1 MAVEPEATQQEVS
14 LSRDMGLLD
23 ITMIGVGGMIGAG
36 IFVLMP
42 IAAGVAGPALIIA
55 FLLNGLITLITAA
68 SYAELGSAFPEA
80 GGGYLWVRE
89 GLPGANGFLAGW
101 MSWFAHS
108 LACSLYALGFGA
120 YFGELLL
127 HLTKDMGIYLGIG
140 PQLFIQDWF
149 HKILAIG
156 AILIFTFIN
165 LRGASETGKTAIFIT
180 LGKILLLAVF
190 IVSGLY
196 HMFYRPDWQTAFTP
210 FVPRGFGSVMT
221 AMGLTFIAFQGY
233 EIIVQCGEEV
243 KNPQRNLP
251 KAIFVSIGIVVPI
264 YCLIVI
270 AALGGIEPA
279 IHGYGTNWQWLGHEG
294 AVGLVKA
301 AKLLMFGGP
310 IVGGLIWIIGG
321 LFSTTSAL
329 NATIYSSS
337 RVSFAM
343 ARNRELPTALSHV
356 HPRRRTP
363 HIAVLVS
370 AAIII
375 FMAIALP
382 IHDVGSAADIMFLML
397 FLQVNVVVITMRR
410 RRPDLKRGF
419 IAPLLP
425 YVPIAG
431 IITQFFLAANMVRF
445 SWIAWVFALGWIGL
459 GFVLYYLYIKPHER
473 RERHLKAPIVFER
486 VPPDPETYQVL
497 VPVANP
503 KHMENLLL
511 TGAALADRLNGD
523 ITALNVITV
532 PGILPVEEGIRFLSS
547 AEKILDAARE
557 MGEELGL
564 SIRTVARVGHNI
576 PRAILNT
583 IEDDE
588 VDMLVLGWR
597 GWTAESQRVM
607 GTTLD
612 PTMNQANCDVAV
624 LKAASPIREVKRIL
638 AGVTGSPQNPLVV
651 DAARAFQQFFDA
663 EVTYAYVKHP
673 GEEINDVLRHRY
685 LENEDERE
693 RLPIEFWEARSPA
706 AELVRRSADYDLLI
720 LGSARESALQQLAF
734 GSVTQTM
741 AKYAK
746 CSVLMVKKGPGPLKT
761 LAREMFRPLEDDE
774 RTEIILPEE
783 EEQ

>member
-1 MAVEPEATQQEVS
+1 VAVEPEATQQEVS

-55 FLLNGLITLITAA
+55 FILNGLITLITAA

-108 LACSLYALGFGA
+108 VACSLYALGFGA

-127 HLTKDMGIYLGIG
+127 HLSENMNISLGV
-140 PQLFIQDWF
+140 PAELFIQNWF
-149 HKILAIG
+149 HKVLGVLAVI
-156 AILIFTFIN
+156 IFTYIN
-165 LRGASETGKTAIFIT
+165 LRGASETGKVAIFIT
-180 LGKILLLAVF
+180 LGKILLLGVF
-190 IVSGLY
+190 IVSGIYVMLG
-196 HMFYRPDWQTAFTP
+196 RPDWQSSFSP
-210 FVPRGFGSVMT
+210 FIPRGFGSIAT

-233 EIIVQCGEEV
+233 EIIAQCGEEV
-243 KNPQRNLP
+243 KNPRRNLP
-251 KAIFVSIGIVVPI
+251 RAVFLSVAIVVPI

-270 AALGGIEPA
+270 AALGGVDPGLHEA
-279 IHGYGTNWQWLGHEG
+279 VTNWQWLGKLGE
-294 AVGLVKA
+294 VGLVRV
-301 AKLLMFGGP
+301 AKIVMFGGP
-310 IVGGLIWIIGG
+310 VIGGLIWIIGG
-321 LFSTTSAL
+321 LLSTTSAL

-343 ARNRELPTALSHV
+343 ARSGELPRAMSHV
-356 HPRRRTP
+356 HRVRRTP
-363 HIAVLVS
+363 HIAIIAS
-370 AAIII
+370 AVIVIL
-375 FMAIALP
+375 MALALP
-382 IHDVGSAADIMFLML
+382 IRDVGSAADIMFLIL
-397 FLQVNVVVITMRR
+397 FLQVNMVVITMRR

-419 IAPLLP
+419 FVPWLP
-425 YVPIAG
+425 YLPIAG
-431 IITQFFLAANMVRF
+431 IIIQFFIAANMVRF
-445 SWIAWVFALGWIGL
+445 SWIAWVFALGWIGI

-473 RERHLKAPIVFER
+473 RERHLRAPIVFER
-486 VPPDPETYQVL
+486 VPPDFETYQVL

-503 KHMENLLL
+503 KHMEDLLL

-523 ITALNVITV
+523 VTALNVITV
-532 PGILPVEEGIRFLSS
+532 PSILPVEEGTRFLGS
-547 AEKILDAARE
+547 AEKILNAARDL
-557 MGEELGL
+557 GEELGI
-564 SIRTVARVGHNI
+564 SIRTVARVGHHI

-588 VDMLVLGWR
+588 VDILVLGWR

-612 PTMNQANCDVAV
+612 PTMNQANCDIAV
-624 LKAASPIREVKRIL
+624 LKALGPMREVKHIL

-651 DAARAFQQFFDA
+651 EAAGALQQFFDA
-663 EVTYAYVKHP
+663 DVTYAYVKRP
-673 GEEINDVLRHRY
+673 GEEINDGLRQRY

-734 GSVTQTM
+734 GSVTQTV
-741 AKYAK
+741 AKHAK
-746 CSVLMVKKGPGPLKT
+746 CSVLMVKKGPGPLKALT
-761 LAREMFRPLEDDE
+761 REIFRPLEDDE
-774 RTEIILPEE
+774 RTEVILPEE
-783 EEQ
+783 E

>member
-42 IAAGVAGPALIIA
+42 IAAGEAGPALIVA

-108 LACSLYALGFGA
+108 VACSLYALGFGA
-120 YFGELLL
+120 YFGELLI
-127 HLTKDMGIYLGIG
+127 HIVQDMGVNIG
-140 PQLFIQDWF
+140 LPPELFVQEWF
-149 HKILAIG
+149 HKVLGVLAV
-156 AILIFTFIN
+156 LIFTYIN
-165 LRGASETGKTAIFIT
+165 FRGASETGKTAIFIT
-180 LGKILLLAVF
+180 LGKIVLLAVF
-190 IVSGLY
+190 VASGLY
-196 HMFYRPDWQTAFTP
+196 YMFQRPDWQTAFTP
-210 FVPRGFGSVMT
+210 FMPRGFGGVMT

-243 KNPQRNLP
+243 KNPRRNLP
-251 KAIFVSIGIVVPI
+251 KAVFLSIAIVVPI
-264 YCLIVI
+264 YCLIVV
-270 AALGGIEPA
+270 AALGGIDPA
-279 IHGYGTNWQWLGHEG
+279 THGYGTNWQWLGHEG

-310 IVGGLIWIIGG
+310 IIGGLIWIIGG

-343 ARNRELPTALSHV
+343 ARNHELPRALSHV
-356 HPRRRTP
+356 HLRRRTP
-363 HIAVLVS
+363 HIAILAS

-425 YVPIAG
+425 YIPIAG
-431 IITQFFLAANMVRF
+431 IITQFFLAANLFHF
-445 SWIAWVFALGWIGL
+445 SWIAWVFALGWMGTGL
-459 GFVLYYLYIKPHER
+459 VLYYVYMKPHER
-473 RERHLKAPIVFER
+473 HERHLKAPIVFER

-497 VPVANP
+497 VPIANP
-503 KHMENLLL
+503 EHMEDLLL
-511 TGAALADRLNGD
+511 TGAALADRFNGD

-532 PGILPVEEGIRFLSS
+532 PGILPVEEGIRFIGS
-547 AEKILDAARE
+547 AEKILNAARD

-564 SIRTVARVGHNI
+564 SIRTVARVGHRVF
-576 PRAILNT
+576 RAILNT

-597 GWTAESQRVM
+597 GWTAGSQQIM

-612 PTMNQANCDVAV
+612 PTISQANCDVAV
-624 LKAASPIREVKRIL
+624 LKALGRVRDVKRIL

-651 DAARAFQQFFDA
+651 HAAKAFQQFFDA
-663 EVTYAYVKHP
+663 DVTYAYVKHP
-673 GEEINDVLRHRY
+673 GEEINGVLRQRY

-693 RLPIEFWEARSPA
+693 RLPIEFWESRSPA
-706 AELVRRSADYDLLI
+706 AELVRRSVDYDLLI
-720 LGSARESALQQLAF
+720 LGSARESVLQQLAF
-734 GSVTQTM
+734 GSVTQTV
-741 AKYAK
+741 AKHAK
-746 CSVLMVKKGPGPLKT
+746 CSVLMVKKGPGPLRA

-774 RTEIILPEE
+774 RTEIIVPEE
-783 EEQ
+783 E

>member
-1 MAVEPEATQQEVS
+1 VAVEPEATQQEVS

-42 IAAGVAGPALIIA
+42 IAAGEAGPALIIA
-55 FLLNGLITLITAA
+55 FLLNGAITLITAA

-89 GLPGANGFLAGW
+89 GLPGPNGFLAGW

-127 HLTKDMGIYLGIG
+127 HLTRDMGIHLGVG
-140 PQLFIQDWF
+140 PQLFVQDWF

-156 AILIFTFIN
+156 AILIFTCIN

-190 IVSGLY
+190 IVSGIY
-196 HMFYRPDWQTAFTP
+196 AMFGRPDWQTAFTP

-243 KNPQRNLP
+243 KNPRRNLP
-251 KAIFVSIGIVVPI
+251 KAIFLSIGIVVPI

-279 IHGYGTNWQWLGHEG
+279 THAYGTNWQWLGHEG
-294 AVGLVKA
+294 AVGLVKV

-310 IVGGLIWIIGG
+310 IIGGLIWIIGG
-321 LFSTTSAL
+321 LLSTTSAL

-363 HIAVLVS
+363 HIAILAS

-425 YVPIAG
+425 YIPIAG
-431 IITQFFLAANMVRF
+431 IITQFFLAVNLFHF
-445 SWIAWVFALGWIGL
+445 SWIAWAFALGWIGIGL
-459 GFVLYYLYIKPHER
+459 ILYHLYMKPYER
-473 RERHLKAPIVFER
+473 RERHLKAPMVFER
-486 VPPDPETYQVL
+486 VPPDFETYQVL

-503 KHMENLLL
+503 EHMANLLL
-511 TGAALADRLNGD
+511 TGAALAGRFDGD

-532 PGILPVEEGIRFLSS
+532 PGILPVEEGTRFLGS
-547 AEKILDAARE
+547 AEKILNAARE

-564 SIRTVARVGHNI
+564 SIRTVARVGHHI

-588 VDMLVLGWR
+588 VDMMVLGWR
-597 GWTAESQRVM
+597 GWTAESQWVM

-612 PTMNQANCDVAV
+612 PTISRANCDIAV
-624 LKAASPIREVKRIL
+624 LKALGPMHEVKRIL

-651 DAARAFQQFFDA
+651 EAAGAFQQFFDA
-663 EVTYAYVKHP
+663 EVTYAHVKRP
-673 GEEINDVLRHRY
+673 GEEINDGLRQRY
-685 LENEDERE
+685 IENEDEE
-693 RLPIEFWEARSPA
+693 KRLPIEFWEARSPA
-706 AELVRRSADYDLLI
+706 AELVRRSVDYDLLI
-720 LGSARESALQQLAF
+720 LGSARESAVQQLTF
-734 GSVTQTM
+734 GSVTQTL
-741 AKYAK
+741 AKHAK
-746 CSVLMVKKGPGPLKT
+746 CSVLMVKKGPGPLKA

-774 RTEIILPEE
+774 RTEVILPEE
-783 EEQ
+783 E